1 MSGYRK
7 ERVAD
12 LLRMFIGEEIRRC
25 RDPRLEMVSIT
36 GLELSKDLRHAKFF
50 WSVASFSSDSVGPI
64 EDTTV
69 EQFLPEQS
77 DVDQIQAALKGATGL
92 FRKRIA
98 QELDL
103 RYVPDLSFYF
113 DRTAITGSRID
124 YLLSKVSD

>member
-1 MSGYRK
+1 MSNYRR

-12 LLRMFIGEEIRRC
+12 LLRMFVGEEIRRC

-36 GLELSKDLRHAKFF
+36 GLELSKDLRHAKLY
-50 WSVASFSSDSVGPI
+50 WSVASFSPDAVAPTDD
-64 EDTTV
+64 ETP
-69 EQFLPEQS
+69 EQFLPDQS

-103 RYVPDLSFYF
+103 RYVPDLSFFF

-124 YLLSKVSD
+124 HLLSKV